1 MGSESLCIWL
11 NVTQSSSGRLRFE
24 LWNSGSQRTCCS
36 PLFYTVP
43 EVVGSQEMGVVEA
56 GMAEGKHGLK
66 TEMGTHRS
74 QHPNLAS

>member
-1 MGSESLCIWL
+1 
-11 NVTQSSSGRLRFE
+11 
-24 LWNSGSQRTCCS
+24 
-36 PLFYTVP
+36 
-43 EVVGSQEMGVVEA
+43 MGVVEA